1 MSTARIARRSLALQ
15 FAVAAVV
22 AGADR
27 GLGAQSGAPARPA
40 SMTTQ
45 VPARDGT
52 HDFDFLHGAWRVHNR
67 RLRQPLTGS
76 EEWYEFDG
84 RSVERPFWDGQGNLE
99 EYEAT
104 LPDGTPLRGIA
115 LRLYDPKAQRWTI
128 HWSNSANGTLD
139 PPMTGAFRDGRGE
152 FYSHEDYRG
161 RMILV
166 RFIWTSSGKD
176 AARWEQAFSADAGRS
191 WETNWIMEF
200 TRAPADCCAVV
211 ELRQYGLHPGGRER
225 LIHLFDERFIEPQ
238 EAVGMRIIAQFRDI
252 DRPDVFTWLRGFPDM
267 TTRREAL
274 VAFYGGPV
282 WAAHRDSAN
291 ATMVSSDNVRL
302 LRPARTG
309 SGFALPDERPPLGA
323 TVVPPG
329 LVVATIYT
337 LELAE
342 ADDFPE
348 FFEREVVPRL
358 GAAGSRPF
366 AMFETE
372 PTANNF
378 PRLPVREGERAFV
391 WFARYAD
398 RTEHDRALRS
408 LAQDGQWKSET
419 EPSLGRRLRGPVE
432 IWRLTPTAR
441 SLTFR

>member
-1 MSTARIARRSLALQ
+1 MTIQ
-15 FAVAAVV
+15 
-22 AGADR
+22 
-27 GLGAQSGAPARPA
+27 APAP
-40 SMTTQ
+40 
-45 VPARDGT
+45 DGT

-67 RLRQPLTGS
+67 RLREPLTGS

-99 EYEAT
+99 EYEAA

-115 LRLYDPKAQRWTI
+115 LRLYDPEARHWTI
-128 HWSNSANGTLD
+128 HWSNSAKGTLD
-139 PPMTGAFRDGRGE
+139 PPMTGVFRRGKGE
-152 FYSHEDYRG
+152 FYSHEAYRG

-176 AARWEQAFSADAGRS
+176 GARWEQAFSSDAGRS

-200 TRAPADCCAVV
+200 TRASTECCAVV
-211 ELRQYGLHPGGRER
+211 ELRQYALHPGARER
-225 LIHLFDERFIEPQ
+225 LIRLFDGKFIEPQ
-238 EAVGMRIIAQFRDI
+238 EAAGMRVIAQFRDI

-267 TTRREAL
+267 TSRREAL
-274 VAFYGGPV
+274 AAFYGGPV

-302 LRPARTG
+302 LRPSRVG
-309 SGFALPDERPPLGA
+309 SGFVLPDGRAALDA
-323 TVVPPG
+323 TAAPPG

-337 LELAE
+337 LEPSK
-342 ADDFPE
+342 ADGFLE
-348 FFEREVVPRL
+348 FFEGEVAPRL
-358 GAAGSRPF
+358 SAAGSRPF

-372 PTANNF
+372 PSANDF
-378 PRLPVREGERAFV
+378 PQLPVREGERAFV

-398 RTEHDRALRS
+398 RTEHDRSVRS
-408 LAQDGQWKSET
+408 LTRDRQWTSET
-419 EPSLGRRLRGPVE
+419 EPALERRLGGPNE

-441 SLTFR
+441 SHTLQ